1 MLNRLKEFALK
12 LLDIVSIKKNNH
24 QEKVIARLRS
34 DRFTCYPYTSMYL
47 EVGVVYHVALRLPSV
62 FSTMRKKIN
71 NRNYAST
78 CRLEDIEAFGVTL
91 TSDHT
96 FIHTVTKDKV
106 IPRKPLVTKLYN

>member
-1 MLNRLKEFALK
+1 MLNRLKELAFK
-12 LLDIVSIKKNNH
+12 LLDIVTIKKNNRP
-24 QEKVIARLRS
+24 EKIIVRLRS

-47 EVGVVYHVALRLPSV
+47 EVGVVYHVALRLPGV

-78 CRLEDIEAFGVTL
+78 CRLEDIEAFGVTI

-106 IPRKPLVTKLYN
+106 IPRKPLVTKFYN